1 MKKVQVFVRNPGGSI
16 LRGNQQGGLLLTVAT
31 ASLVSLSSVSF
42 LVIADLLF
50 VRGVGLA
57 LAQIPATI
65 VAYASVT
72 EGEMLEAA
80 TLLNMA
86 KRIGGALGTIAMTL
100 VLAEHQAFVPVILV
114 LTLISLQAMFLRVR
128 PPAEAP

>member
-1 MKKVQVFVRNPGGSI
+1 VKKVQVFVRNPGGSI